1 MFIRG
6 YKVILGHICL
16 VVLAVFNYEWLED
29 NGRTTD
35 SLLKKVAKQVVSQ
48 LGDSLDTTIIYTRK
62 LSTSYNTSTGAVTTS
77 DTSYTI
83 KVPVEF
89 IQSTEETGYQENVAR
104 IFITPDL
111 IGDSQPLLSDEITL
125 TFSGST
131 RVAKITDVRTL
142 RGGQEYL
149 FRVDVIF

>member
-1 MFIRG
+1 MAG
-6 YKVILGHICL
+6 QL
-16 VVLAVFNYEWLED
+16 
-29 NGRTTD
+29 D
-35 SLLKKVAKQVVSQ
+35 SLLKNVAKQVVSQ
-48 LGDSLDTTIIYTRK
+48 LGDSLDTTIVYTRQA
-62 LSTSYNTSTGAVTTS
+62 SASYNTSTGAVTTS
-77 DTSYTI
+77 ATSYTI

-89 IQSTEETGYQENVAR
+89 IQSTEETGFQENVAR

>member
-1 MFIRG
+1 MAG
-6 YKVILGHICL
+6 QL
-16 VVLAVFNYEWLED
+16 
-29 NGRTTD
+29 D
-35 SLLKKVAKQVVSQ
+35 SLLKNVAKQVVSQ
-48 LGDSLDTTIIYTRK
+48 LGDSLDTTIIYTRQA
-62 LSTSYNTSTGAVTTS
+62 SASYNTSTGAVTTS

-89 IQSTEETGYQENVAR
+89 IQSTEESGYQENVAR

-131 RVAKITDVRTL
+131 RVAKITNVRTL

-149 FRVDVIF
+149 FRIDVIF

>member
-1 MFIRG
+1 MAG
-6 YKVILGHICL
+6 QL
-16 VVLAVFNYEWLED
+16 
-29 NGRTTD
+29 D
-35 SLLKKVAKQVVSQ
+35 SLLKNVAKQVVSQ

-89 IQSTEETGYQENVAR
+89 IQSSEETGFQENIAR
-104 IFITPDL
+104 VFITPDL

>member
-1 MFIRG
+1 MAG
-6 YKVILGHICL
+6 QLDT
-16 VVLAVFNYEWLED
+16 A
-29 NGRTTD
+29 
-35 SLLKKVAKQVVSQ
+35 LKNIAKQVVSQ

-62 LSTSYNTSTGAVTTS
+62 ASASYNTSTGAVTTS

-89 IQSTEETGYQENVAR
+89 IQSSEETGFQENIAR
-104 IFITPDL
+104 IYITPDL

-131 RVAKITDVRTL
+131 RVSKITDVRTL

>member
-1 MFIRG
+1 MAG
-6 YKVILGHICL
+6 QL
-16 VVLAVFNYEWLED
+16 
-29 NGRTTD
+29 D
-35 SLLKKVAKQVVSQ
+35 SLLKNVAKQVVSQ

-62 LSTSYNTSTGAVTTS
+62 ASASYNTSTGAVTTS

-89 IQSTEETGYQENVAR
+89 IQSTEESGYQENIAR

>member
-1 MFIRG
+1 MAG
-6 YKVILGHICL
+6 QLDSILK
-16 VVLAVFNYEWLED
+16 N
-29 NGRTTD
+29 
-35 SLLKKVAKQVVSQ
+35 VAKQVVSQ

-62 LSTSYNTSTGAVTTS
+62 ASASYNTSTGAVTTS

-89 IQSTEETGYQENVAR
+89 IQSTEESGYQENIAR
-104 IFITPDL
+104 VYITPDL

>member
-1 MFIRG
+1 MAG
-6 YKVILGHICL
+6 QL
-16 VVLAVFNYEWLED
+16 
-29 NGRTTD
+29 D
-35 SLLKKVAKQVVSQ
+35 SLLKNVAKQVVSQ

-89 IQSTEETGYQENVAR
+89 IQSTEETGFQENVAR

-111 IGDSQPLLSDEITL
+111 IGDSQPLLLSLIH
-125 TFSGST
+125 
-131 RVAKITDVRTL
+131 I
-142 RGGQEYL
+142 
-149 FRVDVIF
+149 

>member
-1 MFIRG
+1 MAG
-6 YKVILGHICL
+6 QLDT
-16 VVLAVFNYEWLED
+16 A
-29 NGRTTD
+29 
-35 SLLKKVAKQVVSQ
+35 LKQIAKQVVSQ

-62 LSTSYNTSTGAVTTS
+62 ASASYNTSTGAVTTS

-89 IQSTEETGYQENVAR
+89 IQSSEEAGFQENIAR
-104 IFITPDL
+104 IYITPGL

-131 RVAKITDVRTL
+131 RVSKITDVRTL

>member
-1 MFIRG
+1 MIMAG
-6 YKVILGHICL
+6 QL
-16 VVLAVFNYEWLED
+16 
-29 NGRTTD
+29 D
-35 SLLKKVAKQVVSQ
+35 SLLKNVAKQVVSQ

-104 IFITPDL
+104 IFVTPDL

>member
-1 MFIRG
+1 MAG
-6 YKVILGHICL
+6 QLDT
-16 VVLAVFNYEWLED
+16 A
-29 NGRTTD
+29 
-35 SLLKKVAKQVVSQ
+35 LKNIAKQVVSQ

-62 LSTSYNTSTGAVTTS
+62 SSTSYNTSTGAVTTS

-89 IQSTEETGYQENVAR
+89 IQSSEETGFQENIAR
-104 IFITPDL
+104 VYITPDL
-111 IGDSQPLLSDEITL
+111 IGDNQPLLSDEITL

>member
-1 MFIRG
+1 MAG
-6 YKVILGHICL
+6 QL
-16 VVLAVFNYEWLED
+16 
-29 NGRTTD
+29 D
-35 SLLKKVAKQVVSQ
+35 SLLKNVAKQVVSQ
-48 LGDSLDTTIIYTRK
+48 LGDSLDTTIVYTRK
-62 LSTSYNTSTGAVTTS
+62 SSASYNTSTGAVTTS

-83 KVPVEF
+83 KVPIEF

>member
-1 MFIRG
+1 MAG
-6 YKVILGHICL
+6 QL
-16 VVLAVFNYEWLED
+16 
-29 NGRTTD
+29 D
-35 SLLKKVAKQVVSQ
+35 SLLKNVAKQVVSQ
-48 LGDSLDTTIIYTRK
+48 LGDSLDTTIVYTRK

-89 IQSTEETGYQENVAR
+89 IQSSEETGFQENVAR
-104 IFITPDL
+104 IYITPDL

-149 FRVDVIF
+149 FRIDVIF

>member
-1 MFIRG
+1 MAG
-6 YKVILGHICL
+6 QL
-16 VVLAVFNYEWLED
+16 
-29 NGRTTD
+29 D
-35 SLLKKVAKQVVSQ
+35 SLLKNVAKQVVSQ
-48 LGDSLDTTIIYTRK
+48 LGDSLDTTIVYTRQA
-62 LSTSYNTSTGAVTTS
+62 SASYNTSTGAVTTS

-89 IQSTEETGYQENVAR
+89 IQSTEESCYQENVAR

>member
-1 MFIRG
+1 MAG
-6 YKVILGHICL
+6 EL
-16 VVLAVFNYEWLED
+16 
-29 NGRTTD
+29 D
-35 SLLKKVAKQVVSQ
+35 SLLKNVAKQVVSQ

-89 IQSTEETGYQENVAR
+89 IQSTEETGYQENIAR

>member
-1 MFIRG
+1 MAG
-6 YKVILGHICL
+6 QLDT
-16 VVLAVFNYEWLED
+16 A
-29 NGRTTD
+29 
-35 SLLKKVAKQVVSQ
+35 LKQIANQVVSQ

-62 LSTSYNTSTGAVTTS
+62 SSTSYNTSTGAVTTS

-89 IQSTEETGYQENVAR
+89 IQSSEETGFQENIAR
-104 IFITPDL
+104 VFITPDL

-149 FRVDVIF
+149 FRIDVIF

>member
-1 MFIRG
+1 MAG
-6 YKVILGHICL
+6 QLDT
-16 VVLAVFNYEWLED
+16 VL
-29 NGRTTD
+29 
-35 SLLKKVAKQVVSQ
+35 KQIAKQVVSQ

-62 LSTSYNTSTGAVTTS
+62 LSASYNTSTGAVTTS

-89 IQSTEETGYQENVAR
+89 IQSTEEAGYQENIAR
-104 IFITPDL
+104 IYITPDL
-111 IGDSQPLLSDEITL
+111 IGDSQPLLSDEVTL

-142 RGGQEYL
+142 CGGQEYL

>member
-1 MFIRG
+1 MAG
-6 YKVILGHICL
+6 QLDT
-16 VVLAVFNYEWLED
+16 A
-29 NGRTTD
+29 
-35 SLLKKVAKQVVSQ
+35 LKNIAKQVVSQ

-62 LSTSYNTSTGAVTTS
+62 ASASYNTSTGAVTTS

-89 IQSTEETGYQENVAR
+89 IQSTEESGYQENIAR
-104 IFITPDL
+104 IYITPDL

>member
-1 MFIRG
+1 MAG
-6 YKVILGHICL
+6 QL
-16 VVLAVFNYEWLED
+16 
-29 NGRTTD
+29 D
-35 SLLKKVAKQVVSQ
+35 SLLKNVAKQVVSQ
-48 LGDSLDTTIIYTRK
+48 LGDSLDTTIVYTRQA
-62 LSTSYNTSTGAVTTS
+62 SASYNTSTGAVTTS

-111 IGDSQPLLSDEITL
+111 IGDSQPLLSDEVTL

>member
-1 MFIRG
+1 MAG
-6 YKVILGHICL
+6 QL
-16 VVLAVFNYEWLED
+16 
-29 NGRTTD
+29 D
-35 SLLKKVAKQVVSQ
+35 SAFKQIAKQVVSQ
-48 LGDSLDTTIIYTRK
+48 LGDSLDTTIVYTRK
-62 LSTSYNTSTGAVTTS
+62 LSTNYNTSTGGVTTS

-89 IQSTEETGYQENVAR
+89 IQSTEEAGYQENIAR
-104 IFITPDL
+104 IYITPDL
-111 IGDSQPLLSDEITL
+111 IGDSQPLLSDEVTL

-149 FRVDVIF
+149 FRVEVIF

>member
-1 MFIRG
+1 MAG
-6 YKVILGHICL
+6 QL
-16 VVLAVFNYEWLED
+16 
-29 NGRTTD
+29 D
-35 SLLKKVAKQVVSQ
+35 SLLKSVAKQVVSQ

-89 IQSTEETGYQENVAR
+89 VQSTEETGYQENVAR
-104 IFITPDL
+104 IYITPDL